1 MIWIRSKTGGPLQP
15 ILPNHHR
22 ALSFTLGG
30 RPLTKPGMSFH
41 MFRERFRDGWTFHV
55 TGLTEE
61 YTWEDYTADRPEDT
75 AVILWIKPSGA
86 MVFAS
91 IASNNPAAGDKV
103 LSFGIPNGGPPKA
116 ANELEQQELQKEEA
130 QAEADGE
137 PEAEPDVITTDT
149 KLDD

>member
-1 MIWIRSKTGGPLQP
+1 
-15 ILPNHHR
+15 
-22 ALSFTLGG
+22 
-30 RPLTKPGMSFH
+30 